1 MQHPILI
8 SVDVALPLPP
18 GVGLGEGERLAVA
31 GRSLQSKSCL
41 RVKVVYNSRFLNLF
55 GNSHPR
61 AKETAVKLVKDVNT
75 RFQYTGLDTSLTVDV
90 LKGDFL

>member
-1 MQHPILI
+1 M
-8 SVDVALPLPP
+8 PLPP
-18 GVGLGEGERLAVA
+18 GVGVGEEERLAVA
-31 GRSLQSKSCL
+31 DRSLQSKSCL
-41 RVKVVYNSRFLNLF
+41 RLKVVYNSRFLNLF

-90 LKGDFL
+90 LKGD

>member
-1 MQHPILI
+1 M
-8 SVDVALPLPP
+8 PLPP
-18 GVGLGEGERLAVA
+18 GVGIGKEERFATA
-31 GRSLQSKSCL
+31 DRSLQPKSCL

-61 AKETAVKLVKDVNT
+61 AKETIVKLVKDVNT

-90 LKGDFL
+90 LTGNLKLLSGSN